1 MLHSTV
7 LARGDY
13 EIQQVFLD
21 RFNPADLRGMFQ
33 DDTDAFYPQ
42 LTI

>member
-1 MLHSTV
+1 MYASLNGV
-7 LARGDY
+7 GRGDY

-33 DDTDAFYPQ
+33 EDTDPSYN
-42 LTI
+42 